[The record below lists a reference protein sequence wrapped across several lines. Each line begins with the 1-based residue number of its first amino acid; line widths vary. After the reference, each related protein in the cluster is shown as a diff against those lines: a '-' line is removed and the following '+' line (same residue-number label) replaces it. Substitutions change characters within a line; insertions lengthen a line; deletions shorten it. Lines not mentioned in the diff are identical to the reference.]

1 MNLNANFWALSYDQ
15 LLLRSKNKLPSKK
28 LDAHIIT
35 GSRVKMTLRILAR
48 LSNHEGVG
56 SKNVTF
62 SFKIY

>member
-28 LDAHIIT
+28 LDADIIT

-48 LSNHEGVG
+48 
-56 SKNVTF
+56 
-62 SFKIY
+62 FKQSRRRWQQKRDL